1 MAHLALGS
9 VAQYGYHRRRVSAW
23 RCPAFRLPCGVIRN
37 RKWWVWLIAAVL
49 VAFAVKFATRFPWV
63 ETGRVL
69 AGASVP
75 LLLLATIVNL
85 VSLLAK
91 AGGWH
96 LLLRRDGVP
105 RWRTSLDATVI
116 GAAVNCVGV
125 AASGD
130 AARVHVVVQR
140 DQVPLGAAV
149 ASIVWSRVM
158 EGVGLAVMIVVGAAL
173 LPLPAWV
180 RPIQG
185 ALLLAVVA
193 LTVLTATGSWSALA
207 RRLPARARPLL
218 DRIAS
223 TAPRRQIVPVL
234 GFALVNWLTQWITY
248 HLAVASVEGST
259 PLTASFVAV
268 LATNIGGLPKLT
280 PGNVGVMQASFVLGL
295 APFGVPMERAIAAGL
310 VCQALQVLPT
320 LLAGVAVAGWHGL
333 RTAARESVDDAALAA
348 GAVSEAR

>member
-1 MAHLALGS
+1 ML
-9 VAQYGYHRRRVSAW
+9 RK
-23 RCPAFRLPCGVIRN
+23 

-49 VAFAVKFATRFPWV
+49 VAFAVKFAARFPWA

-69 AGASVP
+69 ASASVP
-75 LLLLATIVNL
+75 LLLLATVVNL
-85 VSLLAK
+85 VSLVAK

-105 RWRTSLDATVI
+105 RWRSSLDATVI
-116 GAAVNCVGV
+116 GAAVNSVGV

-140 DQVPLGAAV
+140 DRVPLGAAV
-149 ASIVWSRVM
+149 ASIVWSRVV

-173 LPLPAWV
+173 LPLPEWV

-185 ALLLAVVA
+185 GLLVAVVA
-193 LTVLTATGSWSALA
+193 LTVLTATGSWGALA
-207 RRLPARARPLL
+207 RRMPERVRPWL
-218 DRIAS
+218 DRIAA
-223 TAPRRQIVPVL
+223 TAPRGRIVPVL
-234 GFALVNWLTQWITY
+234 GLALVNWLTQWATY
-248 HLAVASVEGST
+248 HLAIASVEGST
-259 PLTASFVAV
+259 PIAASFVAV
-268 LATNIGGLPKLT
+268 LAANIGGLPKLT

-320 LLAGVAVAGWHGL
+320 LAAGVAVAGWHGL
-333 RTAARESVDDAALAA
+333 RTTARESVDEATLAA
-348 GAVSEAR
+348 EARSEAS

>member
-1 MAHLALGS
+1 MIRK
-9 VAQYGYHRRRVSAW
+9 RR
-23 RCPAFRLPCGVIRN
+23 
-37 RKWWVWLIAAVL
+37 WWFWLIAAVL
-49 VAFAVKFATRFPWV
+49 AVFAVRFAARFPWG

-75 LLLLATIVNL
+75 LLLLATMVNVASL
-85 VSLLAK
+85 VAK
-91 AGGWH
+91 AAGWH

-105 RWRTSLDATVI
+105 RWRSSLDATVI
-116 GAAVNCVGV
+116 GAAVNSVGV

-140 DQVPLGAAV
+140 DGVSLGAAV
-149 ASIVWSRVM
+149 ASIVWSRVV
-158 EGVGLAVMIVVGAAL
+158 EGVGLAVMLVVGAAL

-180 RPIQG
+180 RPIQAG
-185 ALLLAVVA
+185 LLAAIVA

-207 RRLPARARPLL
+207 RRLPATAGPLL
-218 DRIAS
+218 ARVAA
-223 TAPRRQIVPVL
+223 TAPRGRIVPVL
-234 GFALVNWLTQWITY
+234 ALALVNWLTQWITY
-248 HLAVASVEGST
+248 HLSIASVEDVT
-259 PLTASFVAV
+259 PLAASFVAV

-320 LLAGVAVAGWHGL
+320 LAAGVAVAGWHGL
-333 RTAARESVDDAALAA
+333 RTAARDSVDEATLAA
-348 GAVSEAR
+348 EAMTEAS